1 MIHKKISCILSR
13 RNTFRLAKNMIFP
26 FVYKQITCRFSHR
39 QVPPGLLFHRQVVDN
54 FSLKVAH
61 TDTPSRFSH
70 AVPEYIHAQ

>member
-1 MIHKKISCILSR
+1 
-13 RNTFRLAKNMIFP
+13 MIFP
-26 FVYKQITCRFSHR
+26 FVYKQITWRFSHR
-39 QVPPGLLFHRQVVDN
+39 QVPPGLLFLPPGLLFHHQVVDN